1 VSGVR
6 RLGLGAAVLL
16 ALVLGALL
24 LWPDGEAV
32 RRVVLDVYLFFLERG
47 VPPSVTPE
55 VYATALNVLAFVPLG
70 VIGVAGLR
78 RRVLTTVLVLA
89 GVSALVEAAQLL
101 PALHREASLL
111 DLACNTA
118 GALVGALLGSALR
131 DDARVDQRP
140 DEAGDVGAD
149 DRR

>member
-1 VSGVR
+1 MR

-32 RRVVLDVYLFFLERG
+32 RRIVLDVYLFFLERG
-47 VPPSVTPE
+47 APRSVTPE

-78 RRVLTTVLVLA
+78 RRVLPTVLVLA
-89 GVSALVEAAQLL
+89 AVSALVETAQLL
-101 PALHREASLL
+101 PVLHREASLV

-118 GALVGALLGSALR
+118 GAVVGALLGSALR
-131 DDARVDQRP
+131 EDAGRDERP
-140 DEAGDVGAD
+140 DEGRDVGPD